1 MKDEFDHIA
10 GLIGSNLREYG
21 FELQV
26 FRGAKTWSYQRP
38 SKHFAVTI
46 QRKDAR
52 NDPTHMTPVR
62 GNWDDYEKLEVIAYA
77 DNEGVWGGNIER
89 SELEPNDPHFSER
102 QVRYVID
109 EITKLFKEYMSAD
122 EQSHAESTLPP
133 FNLFYRDTL
142 SILP

>member
-1 MKDEFDHIA
+1 VKDEFDRIA

-21 FELQV
+21 FELQAYSWSELV
-26 FRGAKTWSYQRP
+26 WSYQRP

-46 QRKDAR
+46 QRKGAR
-52 NDPTHMTPVR
+52 NDPTHMTPAR
-62 GNWDDYEKLEVIAYA
+62 GNWDDYEQLAVIAYA
-77 DNEGVWGGNIER
+77 DKKRLMNWNIER

-109 EITKLFKEYMSAD
+109 EITKLFKKYMSAD
-122 EQSHAESTLPP
+122 ERSHAESTLPP

-142 SILP
+142 G